1 MFSVDAAHNGPP
13 ASGHGGIS
21 AGLLSSFVAER
32 ANGVVVRL
40 QSPVPLATAMGR
52 APDVFPRVYVAMVE
66 AGEAGGFLDVVLAQI
81 AGLRVADDPR
91 AGHCRLAV
99 AGTGW
104 PGPRRLLQLYVA

>member
-40 QSPVPLATAMGR
+40 QSPVPLATAMAAVTGDDWSVT
-52 APDVFPRVYVAMVE
+52 AYAGDTAVAVARPLAEPLVVE
-66 AGEAGGFLDVVLAQI
+66 ACPVLI
-81 AGLRVADDPR
+81 PS
-91 AGHCRLAV
+91 
-99 AGTGW
+99 
-104 PGPRRLLQLYVA
+104 YVKASAAAW